1 MPIIGF
7 EDDEGYD
14 SSRERDRRK
23 KDRRRRADKNIDDS
37 RVFEDRSTEFDP
49 SGARYRTSLGN
60 YRCVINLNYRNSLHI
75 CGYNRAIKIGLYKN
89 GDPWFGAVNFHYLP
103 GRDVTNLDSLF
114 KMINPKMDIMN
125 GNYFN

>member
-1 MPIIGF
+1 MTRATTVPASAIDARKIDGGERTRTLTTRESSKTGRPSSTHPEPDIGQVLATTGIDEKII
-7 EDDEGYD
+7 
-14 SSRERDRRK
+14 
-23 KDRRRRADKNIDDS
+23 
-37 RVFEDRSTEFDP
+37 
-49 SGARYRTSLGN
+49 
-60 YRCVINLNYRNSLHI
+60 NSLI
-75 CGYNRAIKIGLYKN
+75 RINVVITRAIKIGLYKN